1 MIRGLGYIHDDA
13 PGNWPVGE
21 LFGAVSDG
29 PPAFDRS
36 GLLDGRILD
45 QRDSGSCVGHAVSRA
60 IQLRLRAAGHLDA
73 ELPCVLAVYAL
84 ARVHQGM
91 RVGRHLPDAGSTIT
105 AAVESIIEHGF
116 ARESVWPWDPDLVR
130 EMPPW
135 DVVQAQWDQRGIRAH
150 RLVQTGDQRCVAIR
164 AALVLGCGVALG
176 LDADQSLMDLRGD
189 GVWTG
194 MTSPRLG
201 GHAMAALDYDEQ
213 ALRVVNSW
221 GDDWGASG
229 LGRIAWEY
237 IASESTRSVWI
248 IDVAGAYSG

>member
-1 MIRGLGYIHDDA
+1 MIRGLGYIHDA
-13 PGNWPVGE
+13 GPGNWPVGE

-29 PPAFDRS
+29 PPVFDRS

-45 QRDSGSCVGHAVSRA
+45 QGTSGSCVGHAVSRA
-60 IQLRLRAAGHLDA
+60 IQLRLRAAGQLDA
-73 ELPCVLAVYAL
+73 ELPCVLACYAL

-91 RVGRHLPDAGSTIT
+91 RVGSKLPDAGSTIT
-105 AAVESIIEHGF
+105 AAVEAIVEHGF

-150 RLVQTGDQRCVAIR
+150 RLEQTGAARCVAIR

-176 LDADQSLMDLRGD
+176 LDADQSLMDLQGD
-189 GVWTG
+189 AVWTG

-201 GHAMAALDYDEQ
+201 GHAMAARDYDSD

-221 GDDWGASG
+221 GADWGAAG
-229 LGRIAWEY
+229 LGRIAWAY
-237 IASESTRSVWI
+237 IASEHCRSAWI
-248 IDVAGAYSG
+248 IDVAGAYSL